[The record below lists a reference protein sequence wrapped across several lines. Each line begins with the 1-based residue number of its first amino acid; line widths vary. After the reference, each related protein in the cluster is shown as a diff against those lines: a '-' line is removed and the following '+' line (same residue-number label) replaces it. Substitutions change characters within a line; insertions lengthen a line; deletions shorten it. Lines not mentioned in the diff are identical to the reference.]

1 MSWNPETTGEA
12 RVKRVLV
19 TGCCGFIG
27 GHLMKS
33 LANDNYES
41 LGIDIRPPK
50 SGAMLGWSFA
60 QCDILDTTK
69 LRSTVTDFAPEV
81 VVHLA
86 ARTDIDGE
94 NLADYSVNVEGTR
107 NLVAAVAAAG
117 TVRRVLFA
125 SSQLVCR
132 VGYVPRSDTDYCPV
146 NPYGESKVL
155 SENIVRKNMS
165 KTITWCLL
173 RPTTIWGEGMSKH
186 YQRFLGHLQ
195 AGRYFHLGK
204 GPLFKS
210 YGYIG
215 NTVYQIMKFVNTE
228 SGKIHGRT
236 FYLSDYEPLSLT
248 TWINELAQA
257 LGTARPRSVPV
268 AVARILGVGGDVVNW
283 MGFKTFPLN
292 SYRVRNILTE
302 YKFDMAETERICG
315 ALPFTT
321 DQGVSRTVLW
331 FRELR
336 AGGA

>member
-1 MSWNPETTGEA
+1 M
-12 RVKRVLV
+12 KRVLV

-33 LANDNYES
+33 LAGDDLDS
-41 LGIDIRPPK
+41 LGVDIRPPRT
-50 SGAMLGWSFA
+50 GAIGGWSFA
-60 QCDILDTTK
+60 QCDILDAQN
-69 LRSTVTDFAPEV
+69 LRRIVAGFEPEV

-94 NLADYSVNVEGTR
+94 NVAAYAANVEGTR
-107 NLVAAVAAAG
+107 NIIAAVAAAR

-125 SSQLVCR
+125 STQLVCR
-132 VGYVPRSDTDYCPV
+132 VGYVPRNDTDYCPV

-155 SENIVRKNMS
+155 SENIIREYMPE
-165 KTITWCLL
+165 TIAWCLL
-173 RPTTIWGEGMSKH
+173 RPTTIWGEGMSRH

-210 YGYIG
+210 YGYVG
-215 NTVYQIMKFVNTE
+215 NTVYQIMKFM
-228 SGKIHGRT
+228 SADGKQIHAKT

-248 TWINELAQA
+248 AWVNGLAQA
-257 LGTARPRSVPV
+257 LGTAPPRSVPV
-268 AVARILGVGGDVVNW
+268 AVARFLGLCGDILNG
-283 MGFKTFPLN
+283 MGLKTFPLN

-302 YKFDMAETERICG
+302 YIFDMAETERICG

-321 DQGVSRTVLW
+321 DQGVSRTARW
-331 FRELR
+331 FKELR
-336 AGGA
+336 AEEA

>member
-1 MSWNPETTGEA
+1 M
-12 RVKRVLV
+12 KRVLV

-33 LANDNYES
+33 LASDDYKP
-41 LGIDIRPPK
+41 LGVDIRPPRT
-50 SGAMLGWSFA
+50 GAMLGWSFA
-60 QCDILDTTK
+60 ECDILDAVK
-69 LRSTVTDFAPEV
+69 LRSTVIDFAPEV

-86 ARTDIDGE
+86 ARTDVDGQSID
-94 NLADYSVNVEGTR
+94 DYSANVEGTG

-155 SENIVRKNMS
+155 SENIIRENMS
-165 KTITWCLL
+165 QAITWCLL
-173 RPTTIWGEGMSKH
+173 RPTTIWGEGMSSH

-195 AGRYFHLGK
+195 AGRYFHFGK

-210 YGYIG
+210 YGYVG
-215 NTVYQIMKFVNTE
+215 NTVYQIMKFMNIDSE
-228 SGKIHGRT
+228 QIHGKA

-248 TWINELAQA
+248 MWINRLAQG
-257 LGTARPRSVPV
+257 LGAAPPRSVPV
-268 AVARILGVGGDVVNW
+268 AVARFLGLGGDMINW
-283 MGFKTFPLN
+283 MGLKTFPLN

-302 YKFDMAETERICG
+302 YRFDMKETQRICG
-315 ALPFTT
+315 ALPFTIE
-321 DQGVSRTVLW
+321 QGVSRTVGW
-331 FRELR
+331 FKELR
-336 AGGA
+336 AQEAQR

>member
-1 MSWNPETTGEA
+1 
-12 RVKRVLV
+12 VKRVLV

-33 LANDNYES
+33 LVVDNYES
-41 LGIDIRPPK
+41 LGVDIRPPRT
-50 SGAMLGWSFA
+50 GAMLGWSFA
-60 QCDILDTTK
+60 ECDILDAEK
-69 LRSTVTDFAPEV
+69 LRSTVKDFAPEV

-86 ARTDIDGE
+86 ARIDIDGE
-94 NLADYSVNVEGTR
+94 NVAAYSANVEGTR

-132 VGYVPRSDTDYCPV
+132 VGYVPRNDTDYCPV

-155 SENIVRKNMS
+155 SEKIVREHMPE
-165 KTITWCLL
+165 TITWCLL
-173 RPTTIWGEGMSKH
+173 RPTTIWGEGMSSH

-210 YGYIG
+210 YGYVG
-215 NTVYQIMKFVNTE
+215 NTVYQILKFMNAD
-228 SGKIHGRT
+228 GRQIHAKT

-248 TWINELAQA
+248 EWVNRLAQA
-257 LGTARPRSVPV
+257 LETAPPRSVPV
-268 AVARILGVGGDVVNW
+268 VVARFLGLGGDIVNW
-283 MGFKTFPLN
+283 MGLKTFPLN

-302 YKFDMAETERICG
+302 YIFDMAETERICG
-315 ALPFTT
+315 ALPFTV
-321 DQGVSRTVLW
+321 DQGVSRTVRW
-331 FRELR
+331 FKELR
-336 AGGA
+336 ADEAQEKERETVSKFK

>member
-1 MSWNPETTGEA
+1 
-12 RVKRVLV
+12 
-19 TGCCGFIG
+19 
-27 GHLMKS
+27 MKS
-33 LANDNYES
+33 LARDSYES
-41 LGIDIRPPK
+41 LGVDNRPPRA
-50 SGAMLGWSFA
+50 GAMSGWSFA
-60 QCDILDTTK
+60 ECDILDAGK

-94 NLADYSVNVEGTR
+94 NVAAYSANVEGTR
-107 NLVAAVAAAG
+107 NLVAAVAEAG
-117 TVRRVLFA
+117 RVRRVLFA

-155 SENIVRKNMS
+155 SENIVRENMS
-165 KTITWCLL
+165 KTIAWCLL
-173 RPTTIWGEGMSKH
+173 RPTTIWGEGMSRH
-186 YQRFLGHLQ
+186 YQRFLGLLQ
-195 AGRYFHLGK
+195 AGRYFHFGK

-210 YGYIG
+210 YGYVG
-215 NTVYQIMKFVNTE
+215 NTVYQIMKFMDID
-228 SGKIHGRT
+228 SRQIHGKT

-248 TWINELAQA
+248 AWIDKLALA

-268 AVARILGVGGDVVNW
+268 AVARFLGLGGDIINW

-302 YKFDMAETERICG
+302 YIFDMTETERICG

-321 DQGVSRTVLW
+321 DQGVSRTVRW
-331 FRELR
+331 FKELR
-336 AGGA
+336 AEEALEELKT

>member
-1 MSWNPETTGEA
+1 M
-12 RVKRVLV
+12 KRVLV

-33 LANDNYES
+33 LASNNYES
-41 LGIDIRPPK
+41 LGVDIRPRRT
-50 SGAMLGWSFA
+50 GDMLGWSFA
-60 QCDILDTTK
+60 ECDILDAER
-69 LRSTVTDFAPEV
+69 LRRIVTDFAPEV

-86 ARTDIDGE
+86 ARTDIDGKS
-94 NLADYSVNVEGTR
+94 LAAYSANVEGTR

-132 VGYVPRSDTDYCPV
+132 VGYVPRNDTDYCPV

-155 SENIVRKNMS
+155 SEKIVRENMA

-173 RPTTIWGEGMSKH
+173 RPTTIWGEGMSRH

-195 AGRYFHLGK
+195 AGRYFHLSQ

-210 YGYIG
+210 YGYVG
-215 NTVYQIMKFVNTE
+215 NTVYQIMKFMI
-228 SGKIHGRT
+228 SDGRQIHAKT

-248 TWINELAQA
+248 RWINGLAQA
-257 LGTARPRSVPV
+257 LGTAPPRSVPA
-268 AVARILGVGGDVVNW
+268 AVARFIGLGGDILN
-283 MGFKTFPLN
+283 GIGLKTFPLN

-302 YKFDMAETERICG
+302 YVFDMKETERICG
-315 ALPFTT
+315 ALPFTI
-321 DQGVSRTVLW
+321 DQGVSRTARW
-331 FRELR
+331 FKELHAQGEKNER
-336 AGGA
+336 PSQSFE